1 MDGEVALAV
10 VSVFI
15 ISCLIIGI
23 ILIIK
28 LFFDLVI

>member
-15 ISCLIIGI
+15 MLCLIIGMI
-23 ILIIK
+23 MIIK